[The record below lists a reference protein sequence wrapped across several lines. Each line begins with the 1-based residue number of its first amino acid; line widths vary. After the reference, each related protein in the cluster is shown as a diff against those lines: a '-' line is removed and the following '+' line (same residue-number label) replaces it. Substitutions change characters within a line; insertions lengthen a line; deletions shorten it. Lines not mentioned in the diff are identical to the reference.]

1 MAFASRSRTASLI
14 LTAATLLGGLG
25 CSVILNPR
33 DDVQRCENTDDCEQP
48 ADKRYEAVCLSDP
61 DANIDTT
68 QVEQVCVAEVKT
80 IGCNPMNA
88 SAESPYRDLF
98 DSRGFMDY
106 DCTDFEGAQG
116 CPPESGVGC
125 QAGLEINAM
134 GTCDVPGAAIPAI
147 YLPSF
152 GDLEAQDVKDQYCAS
167 FFCDD
172 SYVCN
177 TEDDRHV
184 CQPCDPELP
193 FGQGGCGTVYSQ
205 GMPSCVYVQ
214 GDALDNGCA
223 APDADATDPL
233 FGCE

>member
-14 LTAATLLGGLG
+14 LTAAALLGGLG

-48 ADKRYEAVCLSDP
+48 EDQRYESVCLSDP

-68 QVEQVCVAEVKT
+68 KVEQVCVAEFKT
-80 IGCNPMNA
+80 RGCNPMS
-88 SAESPYRDLF
+88 SAEDSEYRVLF
-98 DSRGFMDY
+98 ESRGFSDYTCMDSM
-106 DCTDFEGAQG
+106 GAQG
-116 CPPESGVGC
+116 CPPDGDAC
-125 QAGLEINAM
+125 AAGLEVNGM
-134 GTCDVPGAAIPAI
+134 GVCDVPGASIPAI
-147 YLPSF
+147 NLASF
-152 GDLEAQDVKDQYCAS
+152 TDLDAQDVKDQFCAS

-193 FGQGGCGTVYSQ
+193 FGQGGCGTVYTQ
-205 GMPSCVYVQ
+205 GTPSCVYVQ
-214 GDALDNGCA
+214 GDALDDECAEGDPMA
-223 APDADATDPL
+223 API